1 MLKFMFMFMSMF
13 FFLSKWWLMYLF
25 MLMSFMFMFFSSIN
39 LFYFSN
45 LLNYLGMDIL
55 SFSMVLLT
63 LWVCMLML
71 MASFMLVNEKKFS
84 FLFMVN
90 LIILLISLILTF
102 FSLDIFYFYL
112 FFESSILPVLFMI
125 VGWGYQPERI
135 QAGIYLIFY
144 TLFVSLPLLLGIF
157 FIYYSLNTFSFIMFK
172 EMGSLILYF
181 LMILAFLVKMPM
193 FLVHL
198 WLPKAHVEGPV
209 SSSMI
214 LAGVMLKLGGYGL
227 MRIMKLMLITSI
239 KLNFIWVI
247 LSLVGGSLI
256 SLLCL
261 HLIDMKMLVAYSSVV
276 HMALVIGGIMSLNYY
291 GFMGSLILM
300 IGHGLC
306 SSGLFVLINL
316 MYERL
321 GSRSLLINKGML
333 NLMPNLSM
341 WWFLLLSSNMAAPPS
356 LNLFGEISLLM
367 SIISWS
373 SISMVAL
380 MIISFFS
387 AAYSL
392 YLFSFS
398 QHGKIFKGMF
408 NLKMISLRE
417 YLLLAAHWFPLNI
430 LIFKIDYFFIWG

>member
-1 MLKFMFMFMSMF
+1 MLKFMLMIVLMF
-13 FFLSKWWLMYLF
+13 FFYMKWWLIYIYIMLLF
-25 MLMSFMFMFFSSIN
+25 VMMMISSMN
-39 LFYFSN
+39 LFFFSN
-45 LLNYLGMDIL
+45 LYNYLGMDFL

-63 LWVCMLML
+63 LWICGLIIL
-71 MASFMLVNEKKFS
+71 ASFHLYSENKFS
-84 FLFMVN
+84 SLFMIN
-90 LIILLISLILTF
+90 LIILLLCLLLTF
-102 FSLDIFYFYL
+102 CSLDLFYFYL

-125 VGWGYQPERI
+125 MGWGYQPERI

-144 TLFVSLPLLLGIF
+144 TLSVSLPLLLGIF
-157 FIYYSLNTFSFIMFK
+157 LMYDSLYSFSFMVFK
-172 EMGSLILYF
+172 EMSSMILYF

-227 MRIMKLMLITSI
+227 MRVMKLMLMVSL
-239 KLNFIWVI
+239 KFNFMWII

-261 HLIDMKMLVAYSSVV
+261 HQMDMKMLIAYSSVV
-276 HMALVIGGIMSLNYY
+276 HMALVISGIMTLNYY

-321 GSRSLLINKGML
+321 GSRSLMINKGLL

-356 LNLFGEISLLM
+356 MNLFGEISLLM

-373 SISMVAL
+373 SVT
-380 MIISFFS
+380 MIFLGLISFFS

-392 YLFSFS
+392 YIFSFS
-398 QHGKIFKGMF
+398 QHGMIFKGLF
-408 NLKMISLRE
+408 NFGSVTLRE
-417 YLLLAAHWFPLNI
+417 YLLLVLHWLPLNL

>member
-1 MLKFMFMFMSMF
+1 MLKFMFVFLSMF
-13 FFLSKWWLMYLF
+13 FMYFNWWLIFILLMFLF
-25 MLMSFMFMFFSSIN
+25 LFLMVSSLN

-45 LLNYLGMDIL
+45 LFNYLGMDIL
-55 SFSMVLLT
+55 SFSMVLLS
-63 LWVCMLML
+63 LWVCSLIIL
-71 MASFMLVNEKKFS
+71 ASFMLYVEKKFTL
-84 FLFMVN
+84 LFSVN
-90 LIILLISLILTF
+90 LIFMLMSLILAF
-102 FSLDIFYFYL
+102 FSLDVFYFYL
-112 FFESSILPVLFMI
+112 FFEMSILPVLFMI
-125 VGWGYQPERI
+125 LGWGYQPERI

-144 TLFVSLPLLLGIF
+144 TLCVSLPLLLGIF
-157 FIYYSLNTFSFIMFK
+157 FVYFSFYSFSFLMFK
-172 EMGSLILYF
+172 DMGSVVLYF

-227 MRIMKLMLITSI
+227 MRLMKMMVVVSL
-239 KLNFIWVI
+239 KFNFMWVV
-247 LSLVGGSLI
+247 LSLVGGGLI

-261 HLIDMKMLVAYSSVV
+261 HLMDMKMLVAYSSVV
-276 HMALVIGGIMSLNYY
+276 HMALVIGGIMTLNYY
-291 GFMGSLILM
+291 GFMGGLILM

-306 SSGLFVLINL
+306 SSGLFALINIL
-316 MYERL
+316 YERL
-321 GSRSLLINKGML
+321 GSRSLFVNKGLL
-333 NLMPNLSM
+333 NLMPSLSL

-356 LNLFGEISLLM
+356 MNLFGEISLLV

-373 SISMVAL
+373 SVSMIFL
-380 MIISFFS
+380 MLISFFS

-392 YLFSFS
+392 YVFSFS

-408 NLKMISLRE
+408 NLGSISLRE
-417 YLLLAAHWFPLNI
+417 YLLMIAHWFPLNF

>member
-1 MLKFMFMFMSMF
+1 MLKFMFMFFSLFLF
-13 FFLSKWWLMYLF
+13 FSKWWLMFLF
-25 MLMSFMFMFFSSIN
+25 MLLMFMFLFFSSIN

-45 LLNYLGMDIL
+45 LINYLGMDIL

-63 LWVCMLML
+63 FWICSLIIL
-71 MASFMLVNEKKFS
+71 ASFMLMSENKF
-84 FLFMVN
+84 FLMFMIN
-90 LIILLISLILTF
+90 LVFLLMSLILAF
-102 FSLDIFYFYL
+102 FSLNIFYFYL
-112 FFESSILPVLFMI
+112 YFESSILPVLFMI
-125 VGWGYQPERI
+125 MGWGYQPERI

-157 FIYYSLNTFSFIMFK
+157 FVYFNLHSFSFFMFK

-227 MRIMKLMLITSI
+227 MRIMKLMLFMSL
-239 KLNFIWVI
+239 KLNFIWII

-261 HLIDMKMLVAYSSVV
+261 HLVDMKMLVAYSSVV
-276 HMALVIGGIMSLNYY
+276 HMALVVGGIMSLNYY

-306 SSGLFVLINL
+306 SSGLFALINL

-321 GSRSLLINKGML
+321 GSRSLLVNKGLL

-398 QHGKIFKGMF
+398 QHGKILKGMF
-408 NLKMISLRE
+408 NLKSVSLRE
-417 YLLLAAHWFPLNI
+417 YLLLMFHWLPLNI
-430 LIFKIDYFFIWG
+430 LIFKVEYFFIWN